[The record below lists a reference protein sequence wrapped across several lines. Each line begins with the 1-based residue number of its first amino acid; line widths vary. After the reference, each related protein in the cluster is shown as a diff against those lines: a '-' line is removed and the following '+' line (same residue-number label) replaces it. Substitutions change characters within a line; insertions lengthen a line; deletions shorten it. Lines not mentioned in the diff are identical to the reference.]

1 MVLAKR
7 FILNS
12 LEWWQQWVWALY
24 PSQFCIPGS
33 LFRSACTQCISIVP
47 SHCHASAW
55 PFIWAGYMSCFSCQG
70 HCSQGLAYPLA
81 MFSTT
86 GGYDL
91 TFDLAF
97 LHHYKGFNYYKTT
110 RSWAPL
116 RYRRATH
123 QSITW
128 SSSIVSS
135 YTRRVLEYLLNKW
148 KHIYVMPHIQT
159 QLPEV
164 AKTFLLTQL

>member
-1 MVLAKR
+1 MVLAKQ
-7 FILNS
+7 FIPNS
-12 LEWWQQWVWALY
+12 LEWWQQWVWAPC

-33 LFRSACTQCISIVP
+33 LFKSACTQCSSIVP
-47 SHCHASAW
+47 SHCRSSAW

-70 HCSQGLAYPLA
+70 HCSQCLAFPLA

-91 TFDLAF
+91 TFDLTF
-97 LHHYKGFNYYKTT
+97 PHHYKGFNHCKTT
-110 RSWAPL
+110 RRWAPL

-128 SSSIVSS
+128 SSSIVL
-135 YTRRVLEYLLNKW
+135 YAQRVLEYLLNKR
-148 KHIYVMPHIQT
+148 KHIYGMPHIQT

-164 AKTFLLTQL
+164 A

>member
-1 MVLAKR
+1 MVLAKQ
-7 FILNS
+7 FIPNS
-12 LEWWQQWVWALY
+12 LEWWQQWVWAPC

-33 LFRSACTQCISIVP
+33 LFKSACTQCSSIVP
-47 SHCHASAW
+47 SHCRSSAW

-70 HCSQGLAYPLA
+70 HCSQCLAFPLA

-91 TFDLAF
+91 TFDLTF
-97 LHHYKGFNYYKTT
+97 PHHYKGFNHCKTT
-110 RSWAPL
+110 RRWAPL

-128 SSSIVSS
+128 SSSIVS
-135 YTRRVLEYLLNKW
+135 YAQRVLEYLLNKR
-148 KHIYVMPHIQT
+148 KHIYGMPHIQT

-164 AKTFLLTQL
+164 A